1 MHDDKKVGIFCI
13 VMRKQTIIKI
23 PFKIRIPDYLG
34 VPEEIKLLPDRFMP
48 RRIQLPPGL
57 ILPEVEFSKEDIPR
71 QSIFW
76 IDWQN
81 SLEAIDVRIFPQT
94 IEKNEQFVEFKLS
107 PDVDTSELMGH
118 CLLPTNTLP
127 HGSVEDWGFRE
138 ANQEKQTIRLIV
150 PTALYWEYI
159 MPHYY
164 QDFWQGLACHLM
176 YLDAGKWWGTW

>member
-1 MHDDKKVGIFCI
+1 M
-13 VMRKQTIIKI
+13 
-23 PFKIRIPDYLG
+23 
-34 VPEEIKLLPDRFMP
+34 
-48 RRIQLPPGL
+48 
-57 ILPEVEFSKEDIPR
+57 
-71 QSIFW
+71 
-76 IDWQN
+76 
-81 SLEAIDVRIFPQT
+81 
-94 IEKNEQFVEFKLS
+94 
-107 PDVDTSELMGH
+107 DTSELMGH